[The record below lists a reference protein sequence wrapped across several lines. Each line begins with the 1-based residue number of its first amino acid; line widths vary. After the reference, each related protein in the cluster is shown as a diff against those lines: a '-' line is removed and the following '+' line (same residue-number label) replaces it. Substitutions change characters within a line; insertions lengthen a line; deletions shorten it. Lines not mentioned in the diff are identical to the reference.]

1 MLTFLKLKSLI
12 KEGGEQLNARDELY
26 NALQEKTGI
35 IQKYLLKMGANVND
49 AEDIVQEAL
58 YKLMLYIDSIDPKK
72 AYSWL
77 FRVALN
83 HYYDLC
89 RKQKKEIHTTFE
101 NLEFVDDSFLPEDFV
116 RQGEMRS
123 EIEQVLD
130 QLPPL
135 QKQLLLMKYEMELSY
150 AEISEMLDLNLGTL
164 KTYLFR
170 ARKAFKEQYE
180 KEMAR
185 HERFS

>member
-1 MLTFLKLKSLI
+1 MDPR
-12 KEGGEQLNARDELY
+12 EELAA
-26 NALQEKTGI
+26 ALQGKTNI
-35 IQKYLLKMGANVND
+35 IFKYLVKIGASKSD
-49 AEDIVQEAL
+49 AEDTVQEAV
-58 YKLMLYIDSIDPKK
+58 YRLMLYIDSVDAAK

-77 FRVALN
+77 FRVAVN

-101 NLEFVDDSFLPEDFV
+101 NLEFADDSFLPEDFV

-123 EIEQVLD
+123 EIARVLD

-170 ARKAFKEQYE
+170 ARKAFKEHYE
-180 KEMAR
+180 KEMAK
-185 HERFS
+185 HEEP

>member
-1 MLTFLKLKSLI
+1 MNPR
-12 KEGGEQLNARDELY
+12 EELMA
-26 NALQEKTGI
+26 ALHGKTDI
-35 IQKYLLKMGANVND
+35 IFKYLMKIGASKSD
-49 AEDIVQEAL
+49 AEDTVQEAV
-58 YKLMLYIDSIDPKK
+58 YRLMLYIDSVDEAK

-77 FRVALN
+77 FRVAVN

-89 RKQKKEIHTTFE
+89 RKQKKEIHTTFD

-135 QKQLLLMKYEMELSY
+135 QKQLLLMKYEMDLSY
-150 AEISEMLDLNLGTL
+150 AEISEMLDLNVGTL

-170 ARKAFKEQYE
+170 ARRAFKEQYE

>member
-1 MLTFLKLKSLI
+1 MDSR
-12 KEGGEQLNARDELY
+12 EELAA
-26 NALQEKTGI
+26 ALQGKTDI
-35 IQKYLLKMGANVND
+35 IFKYLVKIGASKSD
-49 AEDIVQEAL
+49 AEDTIQEAV
-58 YKLMLYIDSIDPKK
+58 YRLMLYIDSVDAAK

-77 FRVALN
+77 FRVAVN

-101 NLEFVDDSFLPEDFV
+101 KLEFADDSFLPEDFV

-123 EIEQVLD
+123 EIARVLD
-130 QLPPL
+130 QLAPL

-170 ARKAFKEQYE
+170 ARKAFKEHYE
-180 KEMAR
+180 KEMAK
-185 HERFS
+185 HEKQ

>member
-1 MLTFLKLKSLI
+1 MNPR
-12 KEGGEQLNARDELY
+12 EELMA
-26 NALQEKTGI
+26 ALHGKTDI
-35 IQKYLLKMGANVND
+35 IFKYLMKIGASKSD
-49 AEDIVQEAL
+49 AEDTVQEAVYRL
-58 YKLMLYIDSIDPKK
+58 ILYIDSVDGAK

-77 FRVALN
+77 FRVAVN

>member
-1 MLTFLKLKSLI
+1 MNPR
-12 KEGGEQLNARDELY
+12 EELMA
-26 NALQEKTGI
+26 ALHGKTDI
-35 IQKYLLKMGANVND
+35 IFKYLVKIGASKSD
-49 AEDIVQEAL
+49 AEDAVQEAV
-58 YKLMLYIDSIDPKK
+58 YRLMLYIDSVDGTK

-77 FRVALN
+77 FRVAVN

-101 NLEFVDDSFLPEDFV
+101 NLEFVDDSFLPEDFI

-150 AEISEMLDLNLGTL
+150 AEISEILDLNLGTL

>member
-1 MLTFLKLKSLI
+1 MNPR
-12 KEGGEQLNARDELY
+12 EELMA
-26 NALQEKTGI
+26 ALHGKTDI
-35 IQKYLLKMGANVND
+35 IFKYLVKIGASKSD
-49 AEDIVQEAL
+49 AEDTVQEAV
-58 YKLMLYIDSIDPKK
+58 YRLMLYIDSVDGTK

-77 FRVALN
+77 FRVAVN

-116 RQGEMRS
+116 RQGEMRT

-185 HERFS
+185 HEKFS

>member
-1 MLTFLKLKSLI
+1 MNPR
-12 KEGGEQLNARDELY
+12 EELMA
-26 NALQEKTGI
+26 ALHGKTDI
-35 IQKYLLKMGANVND
+35 IFKYLVKIGASKSD
-49 AEDIVQEAL
+49 AEDTVQEAV
-58 YKLMLYIDSIDPKK
+58 YRLMLYIDTVDAAK

-77 FRVALN
+77 FRVAVN

-150 AEISEMLDLNLGTL
+150 AEISEMLDLNSGTL

-185 HERFS
+185 HEKFS

>member
-1 MLTFLKLKSLI
+1 MNPQ
-12 KEGGEQLNARDELY
+12 EELMA
-26 NALQEKTGI
+26 ALHGKTDI
-35 IQKYLLKMGANVND
+35 IFKYLVKIGASKSD
-49 AEDIVQEAL
+49 AEDAVQEAV
-58 YKLMLYIDSIDPKK
+58 YRLMLYIDSVDGTK

-77 FRVALN
+77 FRVAVN

-135 QKQLLLMKYEMELSY
+135 QKQLLLMKYEMGLSY

>member
-1 MLTFLKLKSLI
+1 MNPR
-12 KEGGEQLNARDELY
+12 EELMA
-26 NALQEKTGI
+26 ALHGKTDI
-35 IQKYLLKMGANVND
+35 IFKYLVKIGASKSD
-49 AEDIVQEAL
+49 AEDTVQEAV
-58 YKLMLYIDSIDPKK
+58 YRLMLYIDSVDGTK

-77 FRVALN
+77 FRVAVN

-135 QKQLLLMKYEMELSY
+135 QKQLLLMKYEMGLSY

>member
-1 MLTFLKLKSLI
+1 MNPR
-12 KEGGEQLNARDELY
+12 EELMA
-26 NALQEKTGI
+26 ALHGKTDI
-35 IQKYLLKMGANVND
+35 IFKYLVKIGASKSD
-49 AEDIVQEAL
+49 AEDTVQEAV
-58 YKLMLYIDSIDPKK
+58 YRLMLYIDSVDGTK

-77 FRVALN
+77 FRVAVN

-130 QLPPL
+130 QLSPL

-185 HERFS
+185 HEKF

>member
-1 MLTFLKLKSLI
+1 MNPR
-12 KEGGEQLNARDELY
+12 EELMA
-26 NALQEKTGI
+26 ALHGKTDI
-35 IQKYLLKMGANVND
+35 IFKYLVKIGASKSD
-49 AEDIVQEAL
+49 AEDTVQEAV
-58 YKLMLYIDSIDPKK
+58 YRLMLYIDSVDGTK

-77 FRVALN
+77 FRVAVN

-101 NLEFVDDSFLPEDFV
+101 NLEFVDDSFLPEDFI